1 MQEGKAARWAD
12 AITGHMLDRMF
23 GYNIPVATVG
33 TTPVTTV
40 FTLYDWP
47 QFWGLAD
54 QVFNPPNVQ
63 TDAAIKLDK
72 LKQEKMSAKEFFIEF
87 DVLAAT
93 AGYALAH
100 FNSLKIHFA
109 NQHLNSA
116 LITNIHNINIL
127 PTTWEAYK
135 K

>member
-1 MQEGKAARWAD
+1 MQDGKATRWAD
-12 AITGHMLDRMF
+12 AITGHMLDGTF
-23 GYNIPVATVG
+23 GYDAPVAAVG
-33 TTPVTTV
+33 TTPATTI
-40 FTLYDWP
+40 FTVYNWN

-63 TDAAIKLDK
+63 TKAMIKLDK
-72 LKQEKMSAKEFFIEF
+72 LKQEKMSAEEFFIEF

-93 AGYALAH
+93 AGYATAH
-100 FNSLKIHFA
+100 FNSLKICFA

-127 PTTWEAYK
+127 PTTREAYK
-135 K
+135 